1 MRSELGGPRGPGD
14 AATLIQSEHRDFFPL
29 TEKTSLKCK
38 LMIITL
44 SGDLT
49 TPDRVSWSVSFSLL
63 RVCGEVKARA
73 PGLSPVCL
81 YACLWRVVLTV
92 QNLDADV
99 NFRPP
104 HHRRGWDGAGTP
116 GRLHV
121 CTASFG
127 IPGKFSFPC
136 FFCPLHA
143 FGLYV
148 LITVDVNVACGIF

>member
-104 HHRRGWDGAGTP
+104 HHRRGWDGAGNAGSFTRLYGILWHP
-116 GRLHV
+116 GQIL
-121 CTASFG
+121 
-127 IPGKFSFPC
+127 IPVLFLFSAC
-136 FFCPLHA
+136 FRAIHTHNCRR
-143 FGLYV
+143 
-148 LITVDVNVACGIF
+148 